1 MQNTLREFRGRVAI
15 GKRDVKLPLACVA
28 SVSVRFRSK
37 ERGTSQRPR
46 EKAFPCGLGAKNEE
60 RVKDRARPKPR
71 IPFLGLSL
79 LRNQTETLA
88 TQAKLPW
95 MQNFWCQQ
103 PLTEKAICIVV
114 QWKKSMGYRF
124 VLESI
129 MHRTMVHVNFFFF
142 FFLFLP
148 YLQDHSLLRSGN
160 FTTMPSHDAI
170 KNSNERIINPTE
182 FLLSRNI
189 RAAKN

>member
-1 MQNTLREFRGRVAI
+1 MSTASSNRIFKYSARMQNTLREFRGRVAI
-15 GKRDVKLPLACVA
+15 GKWDVKLPLAGVA

-71 IPFLGLSL
+71 IPFLGLPL

-95 MQNFWCQQ
+95 MQNF
-103 PLTEKAICIVV
+103 
-114 QWKKSMGYRF
+114 
-124 VLESI
+124 
-129 MHRTMVHVNFFFF
+129 
-142 FFLFLP
+142 
-148 YLQDHSLLRSGN
+148 
-160 FTTMPSHDAI
+160 
-170 KNSNERIINPTE
+170 
-182 FLLSRNI
+182 
-189 RAAKN
+189 